1 MTEFG
6 KFRVDEFLAALGAQ
20 EPAPG
25 GGTAAAVS
33 GAMGAA
39 LVEMVAALTL
49 GKEKFA
55 DVHPAMGAILEAAS
69 VARAE
74 MLSLA
79 REDALAYE
87 AVVAARRMP
96 RENEEEKAAR
106 ARAIDAAN
114 RLATEVPMRTAR
126 TAVLLLAALPELAEK
141 GNPNAVSD
149 AGTAALLLTASAEG
163 ALLNVGINLPG
174 VKDPVFVGQMQGETA
189 DLLGQAQRLRSKV
202 LESVRKKF

>member
-1 MTEFG
+1 MTDFG
-6 KFRVDEFLAALGAQ
+6 KLRVEEFLAALGSQ

-49 GKEKFA
+49 AREKFA
-55 DVHPAMGAILEAAS
+55 DVHPAMRMIAETASAAR
-69 VARAE
+69 VE
-74 MLSLA
+74 MLCLA

-87 AVVAARRMP
+87 AVVAARRLP
-96 RENEEEKAAR
+96 KQNEAENAAR
-106 ARAIDAAN
+106 SRAIAEAN

-126 TAVLLLAALPELAEK
+126 AAARLLAALPELVEK
-141 GNPNAVSD
+141 GNPGAVSD
-149 AGTAALLLTASAEG
+149 TGTAALLLEACAEG

-174 VKDPVFVGQMQGETA
+174 VKDTAFVGQMQKETA
-189 DLLGQAQRLRSKV
+189 DLREQAQRLRSRV
-202 LESVRKKF
+202 LESVRRKF